1 MEEYEGRIE
10 WTKYLNIIWK
20 KKWLIIIP
28 ALLCAV
34 AAGVFSFLQP
44 SEWEVTT
51 TIQPGLF
58 FNTERNERGLI
69 IEGEILAGQ
78 INEGYYSNSIAAELN
93 LNIIEVPKISAR
105 KLRWTELVE
114 ASIKTP
120 DVERAKLIL
129 HSLFNL
135 IKNEIDPTIESTA
148 KTSDAQ
154 VSNYRSIIKIETQGI
169 QSLENGLSQQEKE
182 IQSLKNELK
191 KSATGKLAQEQI
203 RSLLSDKEYEKRMIN
218 ADIDEK
224 RITIELAKIEINSLT
239 QKKGQID
246 YTQFIKEPTASLH
259 PVAPRKI
266 LNMVLA
272 GILGLIIFGLFAF
285 FIEYIES
292 IKSRS

>member
-20 KKWLIIIP
+20 RKWLIIIP

-34 AAGVFSFLQP
+34 TAGVFSFLQP

-51 TIQPGLF
+51 TIQPGMF

-120 DVERAKLIL
+120 DVEKAKLIL

-135 IKNEIDPTIESTA
+135 IKNEIDPTIESTV

-154 VSNYRSIIKIETQGI
+154 VSNYQSIIEIETQGI
-169 QSLENGLSQQEKE
+169 QSLENGLSQLEKE
-182 IQSLKNELK
+182 IKSLKNELK
-191 KSATGKLAQEQI
+191 KSATGKLAQEQT

-246 YTQFIKEPTASLH
+246 YTQFIKEPTSSLH
-259 PVAPRKI
+259 PVAPRKT
-266 LNMVLA
+266 LNMVIA
-272 GILGLIIFGLFAF
+272 GILGLLIFGLFAF

-292 IKSRS
+292 IKSMS